1 MILLPLMGEMD
12 DDRGKER
19 GSAGGCEGADWDSD
33 EEETECLS
41 LNCSEGSRKRP
52 DNKSPLFLIFVLT
65 IGSWQRMMNILIGLI
80 H

>member
-1 MILLPLMGEMD
+1 MD
-12 DDRGKER
+12 DDRGKEW

-52 DNKSPLFLIFVLT
+52 DNKSPPLPYFCLDNRFVATYDEYINWINSLKS
-65 IGSWQRMMNILIGLI
+65 INE
-80 H
+80 